1 MRIGRNRGLSGI
13 PKVTLQGRHPIQ
25 EVDSRD
31 RPLPRTYSLFDALIC
46 TYQPYVG
53 YDLKVLEDGFNTSNI
68 YKVFTETKC
77 VVGKEGTT
85 ELSDELSIDGKWFK
99 VVKSQPWQVGVRSHY
114 CLTVVEIDEVN
125 NG

>member
-1 MRIGRNRGLSGI
+1 MKIGRSRGLSGI
-13 PKVTLQGRHPIQ
+13 PKVTLQGRHPVQ

-31 RPLPRTYSLFDALIC
+31 RPLPRTYSLFDALVC

-53 YDLKVLEDGFNTSNI
+53 YDLKVLEDGFNTTSI
-68 YKVFTETKC
+68 YKVFTDTEC
-77 VVGKEGTT
+77 VVGQEGTT
-85 ELSDELSIDGKWFK
+85 ELSDELNIGSKWFK